1 MKRCRRL
8 ARKYGNSGPAYV
20 PTSPLLL
27 AIDPGKYKIGWA
39 LAKDGVLVACGT
51 TYEPGASPMNVAYEV
66 GRDVLKAMGLGRLS
80 PEERVR
86 VLRGIDLVQ
95 EKPHVR
101 DGFRVAAVDIE
112 DLKKFNRAMAK
123 VMGGAREKYRV
134 QEWKGSLPKHV
145 QHKRLVGRLFK
156 NELAVMPPP
165 SQHDAY
171 DAAGILLFALGR
183 AGDDWT

>member
-8 ARKYGNSGPAYV
+8 ARKYGNSGPAYA
-20 PTSPLLL
+20 PRSPLLL
-27 AIDPGKYKIGWA
+27 AIDPGKHKIGWA

-51 TYEPGASPMNVAYEV
+51 THEPGASPMVVACAV
-66 GRDVLKAMGLGRLS
+66 GHDVLKAMGLGGLS
-80 PEERVR
+80 PDEGWKM
-86 VLRGIDLVQ
+86 LRGVDMVQ
-95 EKPHVR
+95 ESPHVR
-101 DGFRVAAVDIE
+101 DGFRVATKDIE
-112 DLKKFNRAMAK
+112 DLKKFSRAMTK

-145 QHKRLVGRLFK
+145 QHKRLVGRLFES
-156 NELAVMPPP
+156 ELAVMPPP